1 MKVNLLERD
10 EGEFVGEIK
19 VNLLERDEGKFVE
32 IGKQI

>member
-19 VNLLERDEGKFVE
+19 VNLLERDEGEFV
-32 IGKQI
+32 GKG